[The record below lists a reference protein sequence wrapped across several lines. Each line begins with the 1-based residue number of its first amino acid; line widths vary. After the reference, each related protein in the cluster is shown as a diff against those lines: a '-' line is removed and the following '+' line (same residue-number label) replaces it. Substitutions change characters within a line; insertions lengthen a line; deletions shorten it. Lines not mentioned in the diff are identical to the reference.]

1 MKDAFALW
9 ADGWRIGSAINH
21 SPKRIYLDRKRGKL
35 G

>member
-9 ADGWRIGSAINH
+9 ADRRIGSATNH